1 MHCDPN
7 FLELSLTT
15 LKFLTAAVFI
25 ETLSA
30 PQFNNLFISSMLL
43 TPPPTVNG
51 TKHFLD
57 VFFTIS

>member
-7 FLELSLTT
+7 SFEASEMSLG
-15 LKFLTAAVFI
+15 LVIPEVFI

-30 PQFNNLFISSMLL
+30 PDFNKISTSSMLL

-51 TKHFLD
+51 INT
-57 VFFTIS
+57 